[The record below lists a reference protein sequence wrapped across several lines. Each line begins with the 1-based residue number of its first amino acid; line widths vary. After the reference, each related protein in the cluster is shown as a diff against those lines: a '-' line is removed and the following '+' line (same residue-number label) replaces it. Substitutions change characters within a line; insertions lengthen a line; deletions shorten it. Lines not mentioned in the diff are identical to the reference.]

1 MKRGDHIF
9 ANGLL
14 QTINALSARAS
25 LELGSL
31 REANIL
37 DEMFTSCRSIL
48 EHSPYQLVVDKDDAT
63 PFGDTHSQIF
73 GRHTE
78 IFKFAMISYITALKT
93 RHDRPVNRSNV
104 EGTHF
109 AIRDTIHWIDLHIED
124 WVRLACDP
132 EAELL
137 KPENRNE
144 IPQGKED
151 LRRIKTLILASARS
165 TIQRL
170 R

>member
-31 REANIL
+31 REAKIL

-48 EHSPYQLVVDKDDAT
+48 EQSPYKLTVDKDDAT

-78 IFKFAMISYITALKT
+78 IFKFAMISYMTALKT

-104 EGTHF
+104 EETHF
-109 AIRDTIHWIDLHIED
+109 AIRDAIQWIDLHIED
-124 WVRLACDP
+124 WVSLAFDP
-132 EAELL
+132 EAERLM
-137 KPENRNE
+137 PEKRKE
-144 IPQGKED
+144 IAQGKEG
-151 LRRIKTLILASARS
+151 LRQIKTLILE
-165 TIQRL
+165 TIRKV
-170 R
+170 

>member
-1 MKRGDHIF
+1 MMKKGDHIF

-14 QTINALSARAS
+14 QTINELTARAS
-25 LELGSL
+25 LDLGSV
-31 REANIL
+31 REGKIL
-37 DEMFTSCRSIL
+37 DEMFTSCRCIL
-48 EHSPYQLVVDKDDAT
+48 EQSPYQLTVDKGDAA
-63 PFGDTHSQIF
+63 PSGDTHSQIF

-78 IFKFAMISYITALKT
+78 IFKFAMISYITALKS

-132 EAELL
+132 EAERLM
-137 KPENRNE
+137 PENRKE
-144 IPQGKED
+144 IAQGKED
-151 LRRIKTLILASARS
+151 LRQIKTLILA
-165 TIQRL
+165 TIRKI
-170 R
+170 

>member
-14 QTINALSARAS
+14 QTINALSGRAS

-31 REANIL
+31 REAKIL

-48 EHSPYQLVVDKDDAT
+48 EQSPYQLTVDKDVAT

-78 IFKFAMISYITALKT
+78 IFKFAMISYMTALKT

-104 EGTHF
+104 EESHF
-109 AIRDTIHWIDLHIED
+109 AIRDAIHWIDLHIED
-124 WVRLACDP
+124 WISLACDP
-132 EAELL
+132 EAERLM
-137 KPENRNE
+137 PEKRKE
-144 IPQGKED
+144 IAQGKEG
-151 LRRIKTLILASARS
+151 LRQIKTLILE
-165 TIQRL
+165 TIRKI
-170 R
+170 